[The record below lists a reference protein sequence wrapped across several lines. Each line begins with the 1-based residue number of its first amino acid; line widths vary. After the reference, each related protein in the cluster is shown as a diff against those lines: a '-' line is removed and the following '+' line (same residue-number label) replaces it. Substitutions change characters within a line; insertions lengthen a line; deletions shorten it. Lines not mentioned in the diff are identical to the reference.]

1 MGNSWGNILDTAE
14 THGFVDDVLL
24 MRAVLQDWC
33 ALRGVDL
40 DSLDGVRAATILL
53 GLAQGRNFSRRELL
67 QTLLEKEPGRR

>member
-1 MGNSWGNILDTAE
+1 MCNSGVNVLDGAE

-24 MRAVLQDWC
+24 MREVLQGWC

-53 GLAQGRNFSRRELL
+53 GPAQGRNFSRARAA
-67 QTLLEKEPGRR
+67 TNSS